1 VSTAVPAGNRYAKY
15 ATRNPAARRLV
26 AGFRRTLDGLLDEA
40 APVTILDVGCG
51 EGVLAA
57 AWARRWGVERVVGVD
72 VEDVRL
78 RAEWAARAR
87 PGLELRAIPP
97 APPLPFEEGA
107 FDLVAAVEVLEHVA
121 DPDGLL
127 AELTRVARRHVLLSV
142 PREPLWRALN
152 LARGT
157 YWRTLG
163 NTPGHRHH
171 FSRRSLTRFAS
182 THGRVLAV
190 RSPLP
195 WTVALVQ
202 TAPAAAAS
210 AR

>member
-1 VSTAVPAGNRYAKY
+1 VSTAVPAGNLYAKY

-26 AGFRRTLDGLLDEA
+26 AGLRRTLDGLLDEA
-40 APVTILDVGCG
+40 APGCILDVGCG

-57 AWARRWGVERVVGVD
+57 AWARRPGVGRVVGVD
-72 VEDVRL
+72 VEDARL
-78 RAEWAARAR
+78 RAAWAAPAP

-97 APPLPFEEGA
+97 APPLPFDDGA

-121 DPDGLL
+121 DPDALL
-127 AELTRVARRHVLLSV
+127 AELARVARRHVLVSV
-142 PREPLWRALN
+142 PREPLWRTLN
-152 LARGT
+152 LARGAH
-157 YWRTLG
+157 WRSLG
-163 NTPGHRHH
+163 NTPGHTHH
-171 FSRRSLTRFAS
+171 FSRRSLARLAS
-182 THGRVLAV
+182 AHGRVLAV

-202 TAPAAAAS
+202 TAPAAATS